1 MMMIKRSS
9 CVICIMAII
18 FRRSSSSANIFV
30 VVRSLLVTM
39 LCYASSISRISLEH
53 RTHLNR
59 IKRRKQVICLLS
71 GIVHCSTL
79 TDRFDFIHLNTML
92 VILHCV
98 VPLTVSM
105 VINVAFHLLSMNL
118 LITIVLVLSLAL
130 VHLPLLIL
138 PVLRPLVTQ
147 ISIITVL
154 LSVMEV

>member
-1 MMMIKRSS
+1 MMIKRSS

-79 TDRFDFIHLNTML
+79 TDRFDFIHLNL
-92 VILHCV
+92 GEW
-98 VPLTVSM
+98 
-105 VINVAFHLLSMNL
+105 
-118 LITIVLVLSLAL
+118 ITINKLKILDCDFVCIFTKTVFTKTTKRVLEGSYCRVNLN
-130 VHLPLLIL
+130 
-138 PVLRPLVTQ
+138 LRRW
-147 ISIITVL
+147 
-154 LSVMEV
+154 MR